1 VSIGLVPAAPLP
13 ANAHT
18 FSIAH
23 TPLSDSIEA
32 RIRWKE
38 DTKTPP
44 NRYADGAAKVTRS
57 GEYEDEAEKSSND
70 QRRLRPR
77 PHLLTNASRGKLL
90 KKELAKY
97 NLTRRKD
104 SKLCDAFV
112 KGTTS
117 KSVQEVTSA
126 SDQHHVHVQNQNEVS
141 IRGLL
146 QRVQHFSKR
155 LL

>member
-1 VSIGLVPAAPLP
+1 MLMGQPRLHGAGSTKTKQKKAA
-13 ANAHT
+13 T
-18 FSIAH
+18 I
-23 TPLSDSIEA
+23 
-32 RIRWKE
+32 KE
-38 DTKTPP
+38 DCVHDHI
-44 NRYADGAAKVTRS
+44 Y
-57 GEYEDEAEKSSND
+57 Y
-70 QRRLRPR
+70 
-77 PHLLTNASRGKLL
+77 TNASRGKLL

-126 SDQHHVHVQNQNEVS
+126 SDQHHVHVQVQNQNEVS